1 MGKAIAFFEGEMLC
15 TKCNYQFTTSVAL
28 ESFEDRVHF
37 ITCPRCKDR
46 FQIRISDEAIEHKKQ
61 EIQYVD
67 TLENQR
73 VRGHKDYA
81 AVAASRCGNCG
92 DYLQM
97 GVCPKCHID
106 NTVFVERSHEVPKV
120 LRNFLI
126 AAYILLIVAGIALI
140 EETIRTGD
148 LCFSVMGSIFP
159 LLGGLIIGYMVTNQV
174 DSIKKKGY
182 GWCFKCKQLLSPRAK
197 YCIYCGKRAMWH
209 LTRTIY
215 IVMIIVI
222 ALVLLLVGLLVA
234 FQPVS
239 LSIEE
244 VNFPSN
250 VSGNTVPVEVT
261 LKCIGTKVAY
271 AEDIEVEIDGLGIV
285 TQTFTWHE
293 DIQPRTT
300 STGTFTVNIQPGS
313 QYFSIHVTVYYHGNF
328 EDYE

>member
-1 MGKAIAFFEGEMLC
+1 
-15 TKCNYQFTTSVAL
+15 
-28 ESFEDRVHF
+28 
-37 ITCPRCKDR
+37 
-46 FQIRISDEAIEHKKQ
+46 
-61 EIQYVD
+61 
-67 TLENQR
+67 
-73 VRGHKDYA
+73 
-81 AVAASRCGNCG
+81 
-92 DYLQM
+92 
-97 GVCPKCHID
+97 
-106 NTVFVERSHEVPKV
+106 
-120 LRNFLI
+120 
-126 AAYILLIVAGIALI
+126 
-140 EETIRTGD
+140 
-148 LCFSVMGSIFP
+148 
-159 LLGGLIIGYMVTNQV
+159 
-174 DSIKKKGY
+174 
-182 GWCFKCKQLLSPRAK
+182 
-197 YCIYCGKRAMWH
+197 MWH